1 MASAIPQVDN
11 KSAAIQ
17 YHQEVAEL
25 PHQEVATAKCP
36 VDNKSVAIQSRPVP
50 PAQSDAQDAA
60 AVHLPISPMAVPVL
74 HNPDPQEVSATQSDV
89 QGVAAPACHPIPRI
103 YHHRPNARNSN
114 LLTNP
119 TAVRYRPYYRDRLR
133 HLTLHYVSRACLL
146 LAMS

>member
-50 PAQSDAQDAA
+50 PAQWDAQDAA
-60 AVHLPISPMAVPVL
+60 AVHLPISLTAAQVF
-74 HNPDPQEVSATQSDV
+74 HNLDPREESATQSDV
-89 QGVAAPACHPIPRI
+89 QDGEVVREFHTPDLPP
-103 YHHRPNARNSN
+103 
-114 LLTNP
+114 P
-119 TAVRYRPYYRDRLR
+119 TQCP
-133 HLTLHYVSRACLL
+133 
-146 LAMS
+146 